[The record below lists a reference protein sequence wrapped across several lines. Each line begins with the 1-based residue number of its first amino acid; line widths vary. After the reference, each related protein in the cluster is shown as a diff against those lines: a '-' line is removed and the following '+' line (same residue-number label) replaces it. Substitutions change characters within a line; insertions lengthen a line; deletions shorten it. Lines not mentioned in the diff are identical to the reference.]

1 MMYLMLISPPNQLYC
16 VNKCVFEQRLFYSR
30 SEPKINL
37 AMFWLLELDMLQ
49 YFRRGIEGMI
59 RLS

>member
-1 MMYLMLISPPNQLYC
+1 MLISPPNQLYC
-16 VNKCVFEQRLFYSR
+16 VNKCVFEQRLLYSR